1 MRNVE
6 GGSLQKHAR
15 LDSVSQPTLE
25 SGQLVF
31 ERLVDA
37 THKRRRNVY
46 NRRAWRIH
54 IEPRTNPGQIGG
66 HNLAAA
72 RKSLDHHKRQSL
84 EKRRQNEYVCAPIR
98 LRQIRLRKPA
108 EKRHVGN
115 ATSGARNN
123 SGIFFGVVMPSC
135 KTKPQTRRRTPTA
148 ARTFLMCRFN
158 KVDRLQKRR
167 NPFLLPN
174 LSRVHKLDRRTRT
187 YIIVA
192 RIRLPP
198 H

>member
-1 MRNVE
+1 MRSQALPGKMRNVE

-72 RKSLDHHKRQSL
+72 RKSLDHQQRYLETKAERICLRADTPAPNPSAKACRETPRRKRN
-84 EKRRQNEYVCAPIR
+84 ERRAQQFRHILRGRYALLQGKASDAATNPRCGAHLPDAPF
-98 LRQIRLRKPA
+98 Q
-108 EKRHVGN
+108 
-115 ATSGARNN
+115 
-123 SGIFFGVVMPSC
+123 
-135 KTKPQTRRRTPTA
+135 
-148 ARTFLMCRFN
+148 
-158 KVDRLQKRR
+158 
-167 NPFLLPN
+167 
-174 LSRVHKLDRRTRT
+174 
-187 YIIVA
+187 
-192 RIRLPP
+192 
-198 H
+198 